1 MLRLRLRPSPSD
13 GLHPVFFLQGSGI
26 AVAQTLVE
34 IISQEVKSPKHYKAS
49 PKKTRVWKISV
60 VKLSMERLAFGFRAV
75 TSLGSGVLGCTPAPV
90 SKFESICKTTKS

>member
-34 IISQEVKSPKHYKAS
+34 IISQVKSQNMIKPHPKN
-49 PKKTRVWKISV
+49 TRVWKISV
-60 VKLSMERLAFGFRAV
+60 VKLSMEKVALGFRAV
-75 TSLGSGVLGCTPAPV
+75 TSLGSGVLGRAGSRV
-90 SKFESICKTTKS
+90 SQFEPIYLQTTTS